1 MPEHKKAFE
10 NEARKNIVYTRIY
23 ASNKFADWL
32 LARIPAE
39 LRTHWTPTETTYSFD
54 PKSSIESTGCRVCL
68 HAGCARWSA
77 TERSRWV
84 LVAGCKKRK
93 RCPCRDASC
102 VPARWSIHVRT
113 LCLCEKSF
121 TGKTRPLEKNTCSR
135 SYGSFNAWIHE
146 QKSRI
151 NLKELNVTP
160 RKLQSTLI
168 DNREDTTSRLH
179 MRFTH
184 QNRLMEKPLWK
195 FY

>member
-68 HAGCARWSA
+68 HAGCARWYA

-84 LVAGCKKRK
+84 LVAWRKERK
-93 RCPCRDASC
+93 RCHCRHASD
-102 VPARWSIHVRT
+102 VSARWSIHVRT

-121 TGKTRPLEKNTCSR
+121 TGKTRPLEKHNMFKL
-135 SYGSFNAWIHE
+135 GLMFNSCIHE
-146 QKSRI
+146 QKPHI
-151 NLKELNVTP
+151 KIKELKVTP
-160 RKLQSTLI
+160 RNLQNTLI
-168 DNREDTTSRLH
+168 DIKGDTNR
-179 MRFTH
+179 
-184 QNRLMEKPLWK
+184 
-195 FY
+195 Y